1 MTTPIYIGTILL
13 ERNRWSPGKV
23 PTYRVSEWLD
33 RFARDGFDGVEL
45 WENHVALCSDD
56 ELARLEHAALPIVVF
71 NSYAGMG
78 DGGLPERDQ
87 AARVA
92 NRLGACAIK
101 FNVGNVP
108 DNSAEYARNA
118 QVWADDMPRVARML
132 CECHPGTIMEE
143 LSVAQATY
151 ASWHDN
157 RFQAIVHAFSEPEEM
172 LIEKL
177 HRLGTHIVTHVHTAL
192 GAHTAETKELV
203 HRRVDILRDMGF
215 TGSFTL
221 EFTEGTGEPD
231 EDMETMYGR
240 ALRDLELLRK
250 ELNAR
255 K

>member
-45 WENHVALCSDD
+45 WENHAALCSDD
-56 ELARLEHAALPIVVF
+56 EFVRLEHAPLPVIVF

-78 DGGLPERDQ
+78 DEGLPEREQ
-87 AARVA
+87 AARLA
-92 NRLGACAIK
+92 NRLGASAIK
-101 FNVGNVP
+101 FNTGNVP
-108 DNSAEYARNA
+108 EDGAEYARNA
-118 QVWADDMPRVARML
+118 QAWADAMSRVARML

-143 LSVAQATY
+143 LTVAQATY
-151 ASWHDN
+151 ASWNDD

-172 LIEKL
+172 LIEKM
-177 HRLGTHIVTHVHTAL
+177 HRFGPRIVTHVHAAL
-192 GAHTAETKELV
+192 GEHTTETKELV
-203 HRRVDILRDMGF
+203 HRRTGILRDMGF
-215 TGSFTL
+215 AGSFTL

-231 EDMETMYGR
+231 EDMETMYGC

-250 ELNAR
+250 ELNA
-255 K
+255 